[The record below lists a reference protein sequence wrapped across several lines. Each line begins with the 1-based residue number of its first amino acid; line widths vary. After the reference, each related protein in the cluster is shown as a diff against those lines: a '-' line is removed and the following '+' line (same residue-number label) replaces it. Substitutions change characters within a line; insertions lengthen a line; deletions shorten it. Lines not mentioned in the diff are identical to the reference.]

1 MSTNHPGNNTFK
13 KGAFLRSVNSR
24 KRAEVVLDIGQPIK
38 IMVLPVRIPQGPLI
52 LTMEKRVTNK
62 LGLKN

>member
-1 MSTNHPGNNTFK
+1 MRFDTEGI
-13 KGAFLRSVNSR
+13 LNSR
-24 KRAEVVLDIGQPIK
+24 KRAEVALDIGQPIK

-62 LGLKN
+62 LSLKNQFQILHFFLL

>member
-1 MSTNHPGNNTFK
+1 MKLNTEG
-13 KGAFLRSVNSR
+13 KGSPFLNSR
-24 KRAEVVLDIGQPIK
+24 KRAEVALDIGQPIK

>member
-1 MSTNHPGNNTFK
+1 MSKTHAVNL
-13 KGAFLRSVNSR
+13 FLNMLNI
-24 KRAEVVLDIGQPIK
+24 EQPIK

-62 LGLKN
+62 LGHKN

>member
-1 MSTNHPGNNTFK
+1 MRFDTEGI
-13 KGAFLRSVNSR
+13 LNSR
-24 KRAEVVLDIGQPIK
+24 KRAEVALDIGQPIK